1 MQTTSRQDAV
11 RQRRA
16 AVIGGSSGIGAAVV
30 RMLFA
35 EGYAVHATG
44 VSQDEAARC
53 ARDPGLAGAIFEKL
67 DVRDADGVRRYF
79 AAFSDLDVLVNAAGI
94 GRGGA
99 EFTEEGFQQ
108 TLEIN
113 LVGTMRCCYAALPLL
128 AASRGCIV
136 NLASLMSLFGSPTA
150 PAYSASKGGVA
161 SLTKSLAVAW
171 APLDIRVNA
180 VAPGWID
187 TPMTTGMQ
195 ADAQRN
201 ARVLGRTPMARWGR
215 PEEIAAS
222 IAFLCS
228 PKASF
233 VTGVILPVDGGYSAC
248 GI

>member
-1 MQTTSRQDAV
+1 MQITSNRNAAP
-11 RQRRA
+11 QRRA

-30 RMLFA
+30 RMLIA

-44 VSQDEAARC
+44 VSQEEAARC
-53 ARDPGLAGAIFEKL
+53 ALDPAMAGGVFEEL
-67 DVRDADGVRRYF
+67 DVRDSDAVQRYF
-79 AAFSDLDVLVNAAGI
+79 AAFSGLDVLVNAAGI

-113 LVGTMRCCYAALPLL
+113 LVGTMRCCYAARPLL
-128 AASRGCIV
+128 AASKGCIV

-171 APLDIRVNA
+171 APQDIRVNA

-187 TPMTTGMQ
+187 TPMTTGLQ

-201 ARVLGRTPMARWGR
+201 ERVLGRTPMARWGR
-215 PEEIAAS
+215 PEEIAAA
-222 IAFLCS
+222 IGFLCS
-228 PKASF
+228 PQASF